1 MHAFDGTTPAEDIA
15 SFVDRVRSRPMLR
28 DGLVELLPEQ
38 SPIYSGRGANE
49 AERLRGYILASFER
63 IGLPPP
69 ALDYV
74 LEELESGIHPYGVA
88 AAAKALRGTQR
99 VPAKAAP
106 LLLQAIARIGL
117 TDERVDFDGW
127 HGAPQ
132 GSCSTT
138 ALMEVFRTLAW
149 LGPRAAPV
157 RPALVAMRAGDGA
170 FAPAL
175 RTELHKAI
183 AAIEDPVGG
192 DSAADDCCC
201 APRQPAARMPDAGVT
216 ADGDLAGLELQ
227 DQDGARLSY
236 GEFFLGQPSVV
247 TFFYTRC
254 MNPNKCSL
262 NITKVG
268 RLQRRL
274 QTEDLRHRV
283 NVAVVTYDPA
293 FDLPPRLRAYCAE
306 RGVAFDHHNRGLR
319 TTGEFAPMQRRF
331 DLGVGYG
338 GSTVNQHRSE
348 LFVLDERGL
357 TRLAVT
363 RIQWDED
370 DVVRAL
376 HGALAGG

>member
-1 MHAFDGTTPAEDIA
+1 
-15 SFVDRVRSRPMLR
+15 
-28 DGLVELLPEQ
+28 
-38 SPIYSGRGANE
+38 
-49 AERLRGYILASFER
+49 
-63 IGLPPP
+63 LPPP

-74 LEELESGIHPYGVA
+74 LEELESSIHPYGVA
-88 AAAKALRGTQR
+88 AAARALRGTQR
-99 VPAKAAP
+99 VPAKVAS
-106 LLLQAIARIGL
+106 LLLQAIERIGL
-117 TDERVDFDGW
+117 ADERVDFDGW
-127 HGAPQ
+127 QGAPQ
-132 GSCSTT
+132 GSASTT
-138 ALMEVFRTLAW
+138 ALMELFRTLAW

-157 RPALVAMRAGDGA
+157 RPALVAMTAADGA

-183 AAIEDPVGG
+183 VAIEASARG
-192 DSAADDCCC
+192 DSAADGCCC
-201 APRQPAARMPDAGVT
+201 AASPLAARTQDAGVAT
-216 ADGDLAGLELQ
+216 DDLTGLELQ
-227 DQDGARLSY
+227 DQDGAKLSY

-274 QTEDLRHRV
+274 KAEDLRHRV

-293 FDLPPRLRAYCAE
+293 FDLPQRLRAYCAD
-306 RGVAFDHHNRGLR
+306 RGVAFDRRNRGLR

-348 LFVLDERGL
+348 LFVLDDRGS
-357 TRLAVT
+357 TKLAVT
-363 RIQWDED
+363 RTQWNEDE
-370 DVVRAL
+370 VVRAL
-376 HGALAGG
+376 HGALAGR